1 MRGNG
6 RLSADP
12 AAQKSLLVS
21 VLPQSYFKSA
31 SKSSV
36 SIPFGPLASPR
47 RAMANAAQ
55 DVPLVPD
62 DQFDNTDSEA
72 EVQSLISDS
81 TSLRS
86 SILQNRIEN
95 GRTYHKY
102 KDGKY
107 AWPNDEEE
115 NDRLDMQNEI
125 CFLTFHN
132 RLGFAPS
139 CDEGAKV
146 NRVLDLGTGTGL
158 WAIEYADAH
167 PEAEV
172 LGVDLSPIQPQ
183 DVPPNLKFEID
194 DVEEEW
200 LYSQKFDYIHLRFLN
215 GSIADWKKLIKNAYE
230 SVEMLCL
237 KNTKNHC
244 LIVIW
249 IMEFFLLAC
258 IMTDSRTRFTQP
270 GGYFEIQEGDF
281 VLTADDDTMPPEKPL
296 AKFASLIR
304 EACVKFGR
312 EFVPVPL
319 MERMMTEAGF
329 EDVVLQRFKW
339 PSNPWPKDPYYK
351 KIGEWN
357 FHNFVDAA
365 EAMAIAPLTRAHGY
379 TKEEVQVFL
388 IDVRKNMRDP
398 SIHSYMPIYTIV
410 GKKPLKQSTPAPA
423 AETTPAEG

>member
-1 MRGNG
+1 
-6 RLSADP
+6 
-12 AAQKSLLVS
+12 
-21 VLPQSYFKSA
+21 
-31 SKSSV
+31 
-36 SIPFGPLASPR
+36 
-47 RAMANAAQ
+47 
-55 DVPLVPD
+55 
-62 DQFDNTDSEA
+62 
-72 EVQSLISDS
+72 
-81 TSLRS
+81 
-86 SILQNRIEN
+86 
-95 GRTYHKY
+95 
-102 KDGKY
+102 
-107 AWPNDEEE
+107 
-115 NDRLDMQNEI
+115 MQNEI

-215 GSIADWKKLIKNAYE
+215 GSIADWKKLIKNAFE
-230 SVEMLCL
+230 
-237 KNTKNHC
+237 
-244 LIVIW
+244 
-249 IMEFFLLAC
+249 
-258 IMTDSRTRFTQP
+258 FTQP

-281 VLTADDDTMPPEKPL
+281 VLTADDDTLPPEKPL

-319 MERMMTEAGF
+319 MKRMMTEAGF

-410 GKKPLKQSTPAPA
+410 GKKPLKQSTPPPA